1 MVTIHELAL
10 AASINA
16 ENLVNGSNLQWSNV
30 DIDDSELVAAALEE
44 IADRTK

>member
-16 ENLVNGSNLQWSNV
+16 ENLDNGSTRWSDA
-30 DIDDSELVAAALEE
+30 DIEDLGMVRAALEE